1 MRRENATRYA
11 ALFRNAGLLERVTLP
26 VEPPGWTHIFNQF
39 VIRVPD
45 RDAVRARMAEAGI
58 GTEIYYP
65 VPFHRQECFASLG
78 HAAGGFPHAD
88 AAAQA
93 SLALPIY
100 AELTGE
106 QQAAVVQALAAA
118 LAA

>member
-1 MRRENATRYA
+1 
-11 ALFRNAGLLERVTLP
+11 
-26 VEPPGWTHIFNQF
+26 
-39 VIRVPD
+39 
-45 RDAVRARMAEAGI
+45 MAEAGI

-88 AAAQA
+88 AAAQS
-93 SLALPIY
+93 SLALPTY